1 MFTKEQ
7 IESEIAELEAALKTA
22 SPLEYGRLEA
32 SRRIWLGRLVT
43 WKAGGY
49 RTEEPEPDQD
59 EAEDAPME
67 GSELKPK
74 PKQRHRRK

>member
-7 IESEIAELEAALKTA
+7 IEREIAELEEALKTA
-22 SPLEYGRLEA
+22 SPMEHGRLEA
-32 SRRIWLGRLVT
+32 SRRVWLGRLVA

-49 RTEEPEPDQD
+49 KNEAPEPDQD

-67 GSELKPK
+67 GSEPQPK
-74 PKQRHRRK
+74 PRRRRK

>member
-7 IESEIAELEAALKTA
+7 IEGEIAELEEALKTA

-32 SRRIWLGRLVT
+32 SRRVWLGRLVT

-49 RTEEPEPDQD
+49 RTEESEAD
-59 EAEDAPME
+59 E
-67 GSELKPK
+67 SELKTK
-74 PKQRHRRK
+74 PRRKRK

>member
-7 IESEIAELEAALKTA
+7 IESEIAELEEALKTA
-22 SPLEYGRLEA
+22 SPMEYGRLEA

-49 RTEEPEPDQD
+49 RTEEPEAD
-59 EAEDAPME
+59 E
-67 GSELKPK
+67 SELKTK
-74 PKQRHRRK
+74 TRRKRK